1 MSNFPKSRL
10 SLVVLYPR
18 QRVVVLEIPDM
29 GRGEASADAEL
40 RLREWEPETFR
51 SPALCSPT
59 LLFPRSKNGY
69 AKLNAAVVV
78 RLLLLTSLPTPSP
91 LSLPRPSSAS
101 FQCLPE
107 WFI

>member
-1 MSNFPKSRL
+1 MV
-10 SLVVLYPR
+10 SLVVLFPR

-59 LLFPRSKNGY
+59 LLFSRSKNGY

-78 RLLLLTSLPTPSP
+78 RLPLLPTPSP

>member
-1 MSNFPKSRL
+1 MVR
-10 SLVVLYPR
+10 LVVLFPR
-18 QRVVVLEIPDM
+18 QRVVVFEIPDM
-29 GRGEASADAEL
+29 GRDEASADAEL

-69 AKLNAAVVV
+69 AKLNAAAVV
-78 RLLLLTSLPTPSP
+78 RLLLLQTPSP

>member
-1 MSNFPKSRL
+1 MV
-10 SLVVLYPR
+10 SLVVLFPP

-69 AKLNAAVVV
+69 AKLNAAAAAVV